1 MPVSVLILVI
11 IGAWTVS
18 CEIMKF
24 ISKLEGK

>member
-18 CEIMKF
+18 CKIMKL